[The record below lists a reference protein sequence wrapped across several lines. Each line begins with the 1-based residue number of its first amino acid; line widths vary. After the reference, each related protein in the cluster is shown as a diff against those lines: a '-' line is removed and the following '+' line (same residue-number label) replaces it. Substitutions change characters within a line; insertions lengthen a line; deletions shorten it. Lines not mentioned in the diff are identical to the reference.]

1 MLIQSIQKKRALC
14 KLISATFLANSV
26 GLPTTFAAEAV
37 SVENTAT
44 GTASKADTK
53 TDTVK
58 TGAATAETKT
68 DTTADASKA
77 DTKADASKTDTKA
90 DASKAETKTD
100 AKASTEKKSGIGA
113 MKDPSW
119 AFKEDGKTPL
129 TADEL
134 KARNYKNYYSNDEIK
149 QIQEYLNWYGYDWL
163 INHGYNLSVSKRASD
178 GSSYIVIPHQEVQA
192 NSTTDNSG
200 TSEADSKTAVSC
212 GSGYE
217 MVNGSCVVK
226 CAAYETRN
234 AETKLC
240 ETKTCD
246 GGKVLNQKTGVCEAP
261 VCPTELTYVEGKGC
275 QGSGDVFS
283 CPEGT
288 DFDSDKKACIA
299 SCAEGT
305 TRDKDGI
312 CKAAKKDETASSTC
326 QLAYQEWNATDKK
339 CEDKVC
345 AAGQVLDKDSG
356 KCIDKVT
363 CPVGQ
368 VKNDNGVCAA
378 NDCTKEGKV
387 TWTQSD
393 GTQVCKDKCTTGQV
407 RNKNTGEC
415 DTLGKTQITSC
426 PSNTIKNTA
435 EAKCDV
441 CPDGQKPN
449 DDQTAC
455 VDDGTKKSNDGGS
468 KGSSK
473 SKLAKLGGLA
483 ALAGLFLANKHH
495 KPIVDPGVKKDDQE
509 AGNTGKGKGSV
520 SGKYHYKNDLPDISI
535 KLEDEK
541 GTPTSTFLLG
551 AAPYYAT
558 INVGKLKD
566 PDEKIVSMA
575 ASIGSVQN
583 ANQSFSYTSPSHKF
597 NNGEKFALI
606 ADGNPLRFAGRYYI
620 YVHMESVSKDGTKN
634 IRSARAEV
642 DVVEQGG
649 TLNVADGNDFKG
661 KTELV
666 EQATAYNY
674 GLTGSKIVSAR
685 WDGQSCHIVVNG
697 GTVVGEG
704 QSDTLGENVEV
715 LSDKMDQKSCEAAN
729 VPGKDISFSKL
740 TIDVDSK
747 AFYDEG
753 MVEIP
758 GISSSGDQIA
768 GLDDAQKKEYL
779 NALHRQAAENDVQF
793 YDDIP
798 FGRKSDGTWV
808 DYSGMPLT
816 DKAKEAYGLN
826 QEFTVAQRDD
836 GSYELQKADGTQF
849 AMSQEEY
856 GKILLNSYKNGDV
869 GNGYG
874 TDNQLDPNGG
884 SSFALSTYLKNQAF
898 KVLNKENNG
907 IVNKMIDT
915 LFPDSGVVSEATLAD
930 DGIDEANGKDDT
942 SKKASQKGNTETGLE
957 KTGKELFGL
966 AKDVAGGTAP
976 SKVSKEIK
984 NNEAPATHPNAKPQ
998 SKTSQ
1003 STSQPV
1009 PSSEVDSAQIK
1020 AYAKDSDASQTIEI
1034 KNNTNFSNPAQNRAM
1049 THTEAVR
1056 EARKTGAELCSK
1068 ISLGND
1074 EKCVTYFSVDN
1085 EANTATIAVKK
1096 VKAN

>member
-345 AAGQVLDKDSG
+345 ATGQVLDKDSG

-483 ALAGLFLANKHH
+483 ALAGIFLASKHH
-495 KPIVDPGVKKDDQE
+495 KDDGGDPGQKSNNSE
-509 AGNTGKGKGSV
+509 AKNGGKGKGALSKNY
-520 SGKYHYKNDLPDISI
+520 SYKKDIPDIDI
-535 KLEDEK
+535 KLEDEN
-541 GTPTSTFLLG
+541 GTATSSFYPG
-551 AAPYYAT
+551 QAPYYAT
-558 INVGKLKD
+558 IKVGKLKD
-566 PDEKIVSMA
+566 ADEKISSMA
-575 ASIGSVQN
+575 VSIAAKPGQG
-583 ANQSFSYTSPSHKF
+583 FSYSSMSYKFENGRKFQLIKDQQPLPS
-597 NNGEKFALI
+597 
-606 ADGNPLRFAGRYYI
+606 AGRYYI
-620 YVHMESVSKDGTKN
+620 YIHIKSTDKDGNLSLRT
-634 IRSARAEV
+634 ARAEV
-642 DVVEQGG
+642 DVIEGAG
-649 TLNVADGNDFKG
+649 TLSTADGHDFNA
-661 KTELV
+661 KTNLV
-666 EQATAYNY
+666 AVEPSEESEYKY
-674 GLTGSKIVSAR
+674 GLSEAKIVSAT
-685 WDGQSCHIVVNG
+685 WQNGTCQLVVDG
-697 GTVVGEG
+697 GTIVGEG
-704 QSDTLGENVEV
+704 QTDTLGSSVPVNSSSIGEKACTTEN
-715 LSDKMDQKSCEAAN
+715 LKDKMA
-729 VPGKDISFSKL
+729 SFSSL
-740 TIDVDSK
+740 SVDSDSR
-747 AFYDEG
+747 AFSDEG
-753 MVEIP
+753 KVEIP
-758 GISSSGDQIA
+758 GVTDGVDIES
-768 GLDDAQKKEYL
+768 LDENSKHEYL
-779 NALHRQAAENDVQF
+779 DALHRQAVENDVQF
-793 YDDIP
+793 YNDMP
-798 FGRKSDGTWV
+798 FGRKDGKWV
-808 DYSGMPLT
+808 DYSGAPLT
-816 DKAKEAYGLN
+816 EDAVKKYHLDEEY
-826 QEFTVAQRDD
+826 TVVHNED
-836 GSYELQKADGTQF
+836 GSDSLVDKDGKAYYMDQKT
-849 AMSQEEY
+849 Y
-856 GKILLNSYKNGDV
+856 GETLMNSRKNGDV
-869 GNGYG
+869 ASDVDENGKVKDG
-874 TDNQLDPNGG
+874 EGFSVSTFLKDQMSKITDHQ
-884 SSFALSTYLKNQAF
+884 
-898 KVLNKENNG
+898 NNG
-907 IVNKMIDT
+907 ITKDFFDQM
-915 LFPDSGVVSEATLAD
+915 FPDVSAISEATL
-930 DGIDEANGKDDT
+930 GDEIGDT
-942 SKKASQKGNTETGLE
+942 LK
-957 KTGKELFGL
+957 KTGKDLINTAKELSATASAP
-966 AKDVAGGTAP
+966 AKKKGQSWSPWKGGEHQ
-976 SKVSKEIK
+976 SKDSDKHEETSSGSSGVNSGTTG
-984 NNEAPATHPNAKPQ
+984 EAPTESFAKVRESATPQEAEAASNNWEVEKTVEIPESNAATPTQKRYFEERAAKVTAAKLCGEITIGEGQ
-998 SKTSQ
+998 DCNVSYSYDKETR
-1003 STSQPV
+1003 TL
-1009 PSSEVDSAQIK
+1009 K
-1020 AYAKDSDASQTIEI
+1020 AYAK
-1034 KNNTNFSNPAQNRAM
+1034 
-1049 THTEAVR
+1049 AV
-1056 EARKTGAELCSK
+1056 SK
-1068 ISLGND
+1068 INQ
-1074 EKCVTYFSVDN
+1074 
-1085 EANTATIAVKK
+1085 
-1096 VKAN
+1096 

>member
-345 AAGQVLDKDSG
+345 ATGQVLDKDSG

-483 ALAGLFLANKHH
+483 ALAGIFLASKHH
-495 KPIVDPGVKKDDQE
+495 KDDGGDPGQKSNNSE
-509 AGNTGKGKGSV
+509 AKNGGKGKGALSKNY
-520 SGKYHYKNDLPDISI
+520 SYKKDIPDIDI
-535 KLEDEK
+535 KLEDEN
-541 GTPTSTFLLG
+541 GTATSSFYPG
-551 AAPYYAT
+551 QAPYYAT
-558 INVGKLKD
+558 IKVGKLKD
-566 PDEKIVSMA
+566 ADEKISSMA
-575 ASIGSVQN
+575 VSIAAKPGQG
-583 ANQSFSYTSPSHKF
+583 FSYSSMSYKFENGRKFQLIKDQQPLPS
-597 NNGEKFALI
+597 
-606 ADGNPLRFAGRYYI
+606 AGRYYI
-620 YVHMESVSKDGTKN
+620 YIHIKSTDKDGNLSLRT
-634 IRSARAEV
+634 ARAEV
-642 DVVEQGG
+642 DVIEGAG
-649 TLNVADGNDFKG
+649 TLSTADGHDFNA
-661 KTELV
+661 KTNLV
-666 EQATAYNY
+666 AVEPSEESEYKY
-674 GLTGSKIVSAR
+674 GLSEAKIVSAT
-685 WDGQSCHIVVNG
+685 WQNGTCQLVVDG
-697 GTVVGEG
+697 GTIVGEG
-704 QSDTLGENVEV
+704 QTDTLSSSVPVNSSSIGEKACTTEN
-715 LSDKMDQKSCEAAN
+715 LKDKMA
-729 VPGKDISFSKL
+729 SFSSL
-740 TIDVDSK
+740 SVDSDSR
-747 AFYDEG
+747 AFSDEG
-753 MVEIP
+753 KVEIP
-758 GISSSGDQIA
+758 GVTDGVDIES
-768 GLDDAQKKEYL
+768 LDENSKHEYL
-779 NALHRQAAENDVQF
+779 DALHRQAVENDVQF
-793 YDDIP
+793 YNDMP
-798 FGRKSDGTWV
+798 FGRKDGKWV
-808 DYSGMPLT
+808 DYSGAPLT
-816 DKAKEAYGLN
+816 EDAVKKYHLDEEY
-826 QEFTVAQRDD
+826 TVVHNED
-836 GSYELQKADGTQF
+836 GSDSLVDKDGKAYYMDQKT
-849 AMSQEEY
+849 Y
-856 GKILLNSYKNGDV
+856 GETLMNSRKNGDV
-869 GNGYG
+869 ASDVDENGKVKDG
-874 TDNQLDPNGG
+874 EGFSVSTFLKDQMSKITDHQ
-884 SSFALSTYLKNQAF
+884 
-898 KVLNKENNG
+898 NNG
-907 IVNKMIDT
+907 ITKDFFDQM
-915 LFPDSGVVSEATLAD
+915 FPDVSAISEATL
-930 DGIDEANGKDDT
+930 GDEIGDT
-942 SKKASQKGNTETGLE
+942 LK
-957 KTGKELFGL
+957 KTGKDLINTAKELSATASAP
-966 AKDVAGGTAP
+966 AKKKGQSWSPWKGGEHQ
-976 SKVSKEIK
+976 SKDSDKHEETSSGSSGVNSGSTG
-984 NNEAPATHPNAKPQ
+984 EAPTESFAKVRESATPQEAEAASNNWEVEKTVEIPESNAVTPTQKRYFEERAAKVTAAKLCGEITIGEGQ
-998 SKTSQ
+998 DCNVSYSYDKETR
-1003 STSQPV
+1003 TL
-1009 PSSEVDSAQIK
+1009 K
-1020 AYAKDSDASQTIEI
+1020 AYAK
-1034 KNNTNFSNPAQNRAM
+1034 
-1049 THTEAVR
+1049 AV
-1056 EARKTGAELCSK
+1056 SK
-1068 ISLGND
+1068 INQ
-1074 EKCVTYFSVDN
+1074 
-1085 EANTATIAVKK
+1085 
-1096 VKAN
+1096 

>member
-288 DFDSDKKACIA
+288 DFDNDKKACIA

-393 GTQVCKDKCTTGQV
+393 GTQVCKDKCSTGQV

-483 ALAGLFLANKHH
+483 ALAGIFLASKHH
-495 KPIVDPGVKKDDQE
+495 KDDGGDPGQKSNNSE
-509 AGNTGKGKGSV
+509 AKNGGKGKGALSKNY
-520 SGKYHYKNDLPDISI
+520 SYKKDIPDIDI
-535 KLEDEK
+535 KLEDEN
-541 GTPTSTFLLG
+541 GTATSSFYPG
-551 AAPYYAT
+551 QAPYYAT
-558 INVGKLKD
+558 IKVGKLKD
-566 PDEKIVSMA
+566 ADEKISSMA
-575 ASIGSVQN
+575 VSIAAKPGQG
-583 ANQSFSYTSPSHKF
+583 FSYSSMSYKFENGRKFQLIKDQQPLPS
-597 NNGEKFALI
+597 
-606 ADGNPLRFAGRYYI
+606 AGRYYI
-620 YVHMESVSKDGTKN
+620 YIHIKSTDKDGNLSLRT
-634 IRSARAEV
+634 ARAEV
-642 DVVEQGG
+642 DVIEGAG
-649 TLNVADGNDFKG
+649 TLSTADGHDFNA
-661 KTELV
+661 KTNLV
-666 EQATAYNY
+666 AVEPSEESEYKY
-674 GLTGSKIVSAR
+674 GLSEAKIVSAT
-685 WDGQSCHIVVNG
+685 WQNGTCQLVVDG
-697 GTVVGEG
+697 GTIVGEG
-704 QSDTLGENVEV
+704 QTDTLGSSVPVNSSSIGEKACTTEN
-715 LSDKMDQKSCEAAN
+715 LKDKMA
-729 VPGKDISFSKL
+729 SFSSL
-740 TIDVDSK
+740 SVDSDSR
-747 AFYDEG
+747 AFSDEG
-753 MVEIP
+753 KVEIP
-758 GISSSGDQIA
+758 GVTDGVDIES
-768 GLDDAQKKEYL
+768 LDENSKHEYL
-779 NALHRQAAENDVQF
+779 DALHRQAVENDVQF
-793 YDDIP
+793 YNDMP
-798 FGRKSDGTWV
+798 FGRKDGKWV
-808 DYSGMPLT
+808 DYSGAPLT
-816 DKAKEAYGLN
+816 EDAVKKYHLDEEY
-826 QEFTVAQRDD
+826 TVVHNED
-836 GSYELQKADGTQF
+836 GSDSLVDKDGKAYYMDQKT
-849 AMSQEEY
+849 Y
-856 GKILLNSYKNGDV
+856 GETLMNSRKNGDV
-869 GNGYG
+869 ASDVDENGKVKDG
-874 TDNQLDPNGG
+874 EGFSVSTFLKDQMSKITDHQ
-884 SSFALSTYLKNQAF
+884 
-898 KVLNKENNG
+898 NNG
-907 IVNKMIDT
+907 ITKDFFDQM
-915 LFPDSGVVSEATLAD
+915 FPDVSAISEATL
-930 DGIDEANGKDDT
+930 GDEIGDT
-942 SKKASQKGNTETGLE
+942 LK
-957 KTGKELFGL
+957 KTGKDLINTAKELSATASAP
-966 AKDVAGGTAP
+966 AKKKGQSWSPWKGGEHQ
-976 SKVSKEIK
+976 SKDSDKHEETSSGSSGVNSGTTG
-984 NNEAPATHPNAKPQ
+984 EAPTESFAKVRESATPQEAEAASNNWEVEKTVEIPESNAATPTQKRYFEERAAKVTAAKLCGEITIGEGQ
-998 SKTSQ
+998 DCNVSYSYDKETR
-1003 STSQPV
+1003 TL
-1009 PSSEVDSAQIK
+1009 K
-1020 AYAKDSDASQTIEI
+1020 AYAK
-1034 KNNTNFSNPAQNRAM
+1034 
-1049 THTEAVR
+1049 AV
-1056 EARKTGAELCSK
+1056 SK
-1068 ISLGND
+1068 INQ
-1074 EKCVTYFSVDN
+1074 
-1085 EANTATIAVKK
+1085 
-1096 VKAN
+1096 

>member
-345 AAGQVLDKDSG
+345 ATGQVLDKDSG

-393 GTQVCKDKCTTGQV
+393 GTQVCKDKCSTGQV

-483 ALAGLFLANKHH
+483 ALAGIFLASKHH
-495 KPIVDPGVKKDDQE
+495 KDDGGDPGQKSNNSE
-509 AGNTGKGKGSV
+509 AKNGGKGKGALSKNY
-520 SGKYHYKNDLPDISI
+520 SYKKDIPDIDI
-535 KLEDEK
+535 KLEDEN
-541 GTPTSTFLLG
+541 GTATSSFYPG
-551 AAPYYAT
+551 QAPYYAT
-558 INVGKLKD
+558 IKVGKLKD
-566 PDEKIVSMA
+566 ADEKISSMA
-575 ASIGSVQN
+575 VSIAAKPGQG
-583 ANQSFSYTSPSHKF
+583 FSYSSMSYKFENGRKFQLIKDQQPLPS
-597 NNGEKFALI
+597 
-606 ADGNPLRFAGRYYI
+606 AGRYYI
-620 YVHMESVSKDGTKN
+620 YIHIKSTDKDGNLSLRT
-634 IRSARAEV
+634 ARAEV
-642 DVVEQGG
+642 DVIEGAG
-649 TLNVADGNDFKG
+649 TLSTADGHDFNA
-661 KTELV
+661 KTNLV
-666 EQATAYNY
+666 AVEPSEESEYKY
-674 GLTGSKIVSAR
+674 GLSEAKIVSAT
-685 WDGQSCHIVVNG
+685 WQNGTCQLVVDG
-697 GTVVGEG
+697 GTIVGEG
-704 QSDTLGENVEV
+704 QTDTLGSSVPVNSSSIGEKACTTEN
-715 LSDKMDQKSCEAAN
+715 LKDKMA
-729 VPGKDISFSKL
+729 SFSSL
-740 TIDVDSK
+740 SVDSDSR
-747 AFYDEG
+747 AFSDEG
-753 MVEIP
+753 KVEIP
-758 GISSSGDQIA
+758 GVTDGVDIES
-768 GLDDAQKKEYL
+768 LDENSKHEYL
-779 NALHRQAAENDVQF
+779 DALHRQAVENDVQF
-793 YDDIP
+793 YNDMP
-798 FGRKSDGTWV
+798 FGRKDGKWV
-808 DYSGMPLT
+808 DYSGAPLT
-816 DKAKEAYGLN
+816 EDAVKKYHLDEEY
-826 QEFTVAQRDD
+826 TVVHNED
-836 GSYELQKADGTQF
+836 GSDSLVDKDGKAYYMDQKT
-849 AMSQEEY
+849 Y
-856 GKILLNSYKNGDV
+856 GETLMNSRKNGDV
-869 GNGYG
+869 ASDVDENGKVKDG
-874 TDNQLDPNGG
+874 EGFSVSTFLKDQMSKITDHQ
-884 SSFALSTYLKNQAF
+884 
-898 KVLNKENNG
+898 NNG
-907 IVNKMIDT
+907 ITKDFFDQM
-915 LFPDSGVVSEATLAD
+915 FPDVSAISEATL
-930 DGIDEANGKDDT
+930 GDEIGDT
-942 SKKASQKGNTETGLE
+942 LK
-957 KTGKELFGL
+957 KTGKDLINTAKELSATASAP
-966 AKDVAGGTAP
+966 AKKKGQSWSPWKGGEHQ
-976 SKVSKEIK
+976 SKDSDKHEETSSGSSGVNSGTTG
-984 NNEAPATHPNAKPQ
+984 EAPTESFAKVRESATPQEAEAASNNWEVEKTVEIPESNAATPTQKRYFEERAAKVTAAKLCGEITIGEGQ
-998 SKTSQ
+998 DCNVSYSYDKETR
-1003 STSQPV
+1003 TL
-1009 PSSEVDSAQIK
+1009 K
-1020 AYAKDSDASQTIEI
+1020 AYAK
-1034 KNNTNFSNPAQNRAM
+1034 
-1049 THTEAVR
+1049 AV
-1056 EARKTGAELCSK
+1056 SK
-1068 ISLGND
+1068 INQ
-1074 EKCVTYFSVDN
+1074 
-1085 EANTATIAVKK
+1085 
-1096 VKAN
+1096 

>member
-37 SVENTAT
+37 SVEGAAA
-44 GTASKADTK
+44 GTTQKTEAKADTAKSETTTKVEAK
-53 TDTVK
+53 TD
-58 TGAATAETKT
+58 AADTA
-68 DTTADASKA
+68 KA

-90 DASKAETKTD
+90 DASKTDTKTE

-149 QIQEYLNWYGYDWL
+149 QIQDYLNWYGYDWL

-288 DFDSDKKACIA
+288 DFDNDKKACIA

-312 CKAAKKDETASSTC
+312 CKAAKKDETTSSTC
-326 QLAYQEWNATDKK
+326 QLAYQEWNAADKK

-356 KCIDKVT
+356 KCVDKVT

-393 GTQVCKDKCTTGQV
+393 GTQVCKDKCSTGQV

-495 KPIVDPGVKKDDQE
+495 KPIVDPGAKKDDQE
-509 AGNTGKGKGSV
+509 AGNTGKGKGAIS
-520 SGKYHYKNDLPDISI
+520 SHYSYKKDLPDIDI

-541 GTPTSTFLLG
+541 GTATSSFYPG
-551 AAPYYAT
+551 EAPYYAT
-558 INVGKLKD
+558 IKVGKLKD
-566 PDEKIVSMA
+566 SNERILSMA
-575 ASIGSVQN
+575 VSIAAKPGQG
-583 ANQSFSYTSPSHKF
+583 FSYSSMSYRFENGKKFQLIKDHQPLPS
-597 NNGEKFALI
+597 
-606 ADGNPLRFAGRYYI
+606 AGRYYI
-620 YVHMESVSKDGTKN
+620 YIHIKSADKDGNLGLRT
-634 IRSARAEV
+634 ARAEV
-642 DVVEQGG
+642 DVIDSAG
-649 TLNVADGNDFKG
+649 TLSTADGHDFNA
-661 KTELV
+661 KTSLV
-666 EQATAYNY
+666 EPKEDSDYKY
-674 GLTGSKIVSAR
+674 GLSSAKIVSAE
-685 WDGQSCHIVVNG
+685 WKDGTCQLVVDG
-697 GTVVGEG
+697 GTIVGEG
-704 QSDTLGENVEV
+704 QTDTLG
-715 LSDKMDQKSCEAAN
+715 DKVKVNSSSIGEGACKTEKLQDKEA
-729 VPGKDISFSKL
+729 SFSSL
-740 TIDVDSK
+740 SIDSDSR

-753 MVEIP
+753 KVEIP
-758 GISSSGDQIA
+758 GVTDGVDIES
-768 GLDDAQKKEYL
+768 LDDTAKHEYL
-779 NALHRQAAENDVQF
+779 DALHRQAVANDVQF
-793 YDDIP
+793 YNDMP
-798 FGRKSDGTWV
+798 FGRKDGKWV
-808 DYSGMPLT
+808 DYSGAPLT
-816 DKAKEAYGLN
+816 DEAIKKYHFD
-826 QEFTVAQRDD
+826 EEYTVVHNDD
-836 GSYELQKADGTQF
+836 GSDSLVDKDGKAYYMDQKT
-849 AMSQEEY
+849 Y
-856 GKILLNSYKNGDV
+856 GETFMNSRKNGDV
-869 GNGYG
+869 ATDVDDNGKVKDG
-874 TDNQLDPNGG
+874 EGFSVSTFLKDQMNKITDHQ
-884 SSFALSTYLKNQAF
+884 
-898 KVLNKENNG
+898 NNG
-907 IVNKMIDT
+907 IFEKTLDH
-915 LFPDSGVVSEATLAD
+915 LFPDVSAISEATL
-930 DGIDEANGKDDT
+930 GDT
-942 SKKASQKGNTETGLE
+942 FE
-957 KTGKELFGL
+957 KTGKNFANEVQKL
-966 AKDVAGGTAP
+966 ASTASGPATTETPSQSASKGIDFQQKEQENSSKSLETSNKVKKTTEGAHVVEAP
-976 SKVSKEIK
+976 SSQEAKALSNSWDKEETVQIP
-984 NNEAPATHPNAKPQ
+984 EA
-998 SKTSQ
+998 
-1003 STSQPV
+1003 
-1009 PSSEVDSAQIK
+1009 
-1020 AYAKDSDASQTIEI
+1020 
-1034 KNNTNFSNPAQNRAM
+1034 NFSNPGQKQQMEQRAAKV
-1049 THTEAVR
+1049 TASN
-1056 EARKTGAELCSK
+1056 LCSQFLTTEVA
-1068 ISLGND
+1068 SLQFGL
-1074 EKCVTYFSVDN
+1074 
-1085 EANTATIAVKK
+1085 A
-1096 VKAN
+1096 

>member
-345 AAGQVLDKDSG
+345 ATGQVLDKDSG

-495 KPIVDPGVKKDDQE
+495 KPIVDPGAKKDDQE
-509 AGNTGKGKGSV
+509 AGNTGKGKGAIS
-520 SGKYHYKNDLPDISI
+520 SHYSYKKDLPDIDI

-541 GTPTSTFLLG
+541 GTATSSLYPG
-551 AAPYYAT
+551 EAPYYAT
-558 INVGKLKD
+558 IKVGKLKD
-566 PDEKIVSMA
+566 SNERILSMA
-575 ASIGSVQN
+575 ASIAAVPGQG
-583 ANQSFSYTSPSHKF
+583 FSYSSMSYRFENGKKFQLVKDQQPLPS
-597 NNGEKFALI
+597 
-606 ADGNPLRFAGRYYI
+606 AGRYYI
-620 YVHMESVSKDGTKN
+620 YIHIKSADKDGNLGLRT
-634 IRSARAEV
+634 ARAEV
-642 DVVEQGG
+642 DVIDSAG
-649 TLNVADGNDFKG
+649 TLSTADGHDFNA
-661 KTELV
+661 KTSLV
-666 EQATAYNY
+666 EPKEDSDYKY
-674 GLTGSKIVSAR
+674 GLSSAKIVSAE
-685 WDGQSCHIVVNG
+685 WKDGTCQLVVDG
-697 GTVVGEG
+697 GTIVGEG
-704 QSDTLGENVEV
+704 QTDTLGTKVQVNSSSIGEKACTTEKLKDKEASFTT
-715 LSDKMDQKSCEAAN
+715 LS
-729 VPGKDISFSKL
+729 
-740 TIDVDSK
+740 VDSDSR

-753 MVEIP
+753 KVEIP
-758 GISSSGDQIA
+758 GVTDGVDIESLSDDEKHA
-768 GLDDAQKKEYL
+768 YLD
-779 NALHRQAAENDVQF
+779 ALHKQAVENDVQF
-793 YDDIP
+793 YNDMP
-798 FGRKSDGTWV
+798 FGRKDGKWV
-808 DYSGMPLT
+808 DYSGAPLT
-816 DKAKEAYGLN
+816 DEAIKKYHLD
-826 QEFTVAQRDD
+826 EEYTVIHNDD
-836 GSYELQKADGTQF
+836 GSDSLVDKDGKAYYMDQKTYGETL
-849 AMSQEEY
+849 MS
-856 GKILLNSYKNGDV
+856 SRKNGDIASDV
-869 GNGYG
+869 DENGKVKDG
-874 TDNQLDPNGG
+874 EGF
-884 SSFALSTYLKNQAF
+884 SVSTFLKNQIS
-898 KVLNKENNG
+898 KITDHQDNG
-907 IVNKMIDT
+907 IIKDSLDQ
-915 LFPDSGVVSEATLAD
+915 LFPDVSAISEATLGD
-930 DGIDEANGKDDT
+930 V
-942 SKKASQKGNTETGLE
+942 LE
-957 KTGKELFGL
+957 QT
-966 AKDVAGGTAP
+966 AKVGAKVARDIP
-976 SKVSKEIK
+976 VV
-984 NNEAPATHPNAKPQ
+984 
-998 SKTSQ
+998 SKTSGDKNSLDNGGKGIEQ
-1003 STSQPV
+1003 SPKGETASETKTTSSGYPPV
-1009 PSSEVDSAQIK
+1009 SSRTDSETAK
-1020 AYAKDSDASQTIEI
+1020 ALESQGAI
-1034 KNNTNFSNPAQNRAM
+1034 KNTVQIPEQEGKDKHQKQLRERNLASEMSYDACKGMNIKKGQRCNVSYTYDEDTRTLTTFALVEDISN
-1049 THTEAVR
+1049 
-1056 EARKTGAELCSK
+1056 K
-1068 ISLGND
+1068 
-1074 EKCVTYFSVDN
+1074 
-1085 EANTATIAVKK
+1085 
-1096 VKAN
+1096 

>member
-288 DFDSDKKACIA
+288 DFDNDKKACIA

-393 GTQVCKDKCTTGQV
+393 GTQVCKDKCSTGQV

-455 VDDGTKKSNDGGS
+455 VDDGTKKSDDGDKG
-468 KGSSK
+468 GSSK

-483 ALAGLFLANKHH
+483 ALAGIFLVSKHH
-495 KPIVDPGVKKDDQE
+495 KNDGGDPGQKSDNSE
-509 AGNTGKGKGSV
+509 AKNGGKGKGALSKNY
-520 SGKYHYKNDLPDISI
+520 SYKKDIPDIDI
-535 KLEDEK
+535 KLEDEN
-541 GTPTSTFLLG
+541 GTATSSFYPG
-551 AAPYYAT
+551 QAPYYAT
-558 INVGKLKD
+558 IKVGKLKD
-566 PDEKIVSMA
+566 ADEKITSMA
-575 ASIGSVQN
+575 ASIAAVPGQGFTYS
-583 ANQSFSYTSPSHKF
+583 SMSYKF
-597 NNGEKFALI
+597 ENGKKFQLVK
-606 ADGNPLRFAGRYYI
+606 DQQPLPNAGRYYI
-620 YVHMESVSKDGTKN
+620 YIHIKSTDKDGNLSLRT
-634 IRSARAEV
+634 ARAEV
-642 DVVEQGG
+642 DVIEGAG
-649 TLNVADGNDFKG
+649 TLSTADGHDFNA
-661 KTELV
+661 KTNLV
-666 EQATAYNY
+666 AVEPSEESEYKY
-674 GLTGSKIVSAR
+674 GLSEAKIVSAT
-685 WDGQSCHIVVNG
+685 WQNGTCQLVVDG
-697 GTVVGEG
+697 GTIVGEG
-704 QSDTLGENVEV
+704 QTDTLGSSVPVNSSSIGEKACTTEN
-715 LSDKMDQKSCEAAN
+715 LKDKMA
-729 VPGKDISFSKL
+729 SFSSL
-740 TIDVDSK
+740 SVDSDSR
-747 AFYDEG
+747 AFSDEG
-753 MVEIP
+753 KVEIP
-758 GISSSGDQIA
+758 GVTDGVDIES
-768 GLDDAQKKEYL
+768 LDENSKHEYL
-779 NALHRQAAENDVQF
+779 DALHRQAVENDVQF
-793 YDDIP
+793 YNDMP
-798 FGRKSDGTWV
+798 FGRKDGKWV
-808 DYSGMPLT
+808 DYSGAPLT
-816 DKAKEAYGLN
+816 EDAVKKYHLDEEY
-826 QEFTVAQRDD
+826 TVVHNED
-836 GSYELQKADGTQF
+836 GSDSLVDKDGKAYYMDQKT
-849 AMSQEEY
+849 Y
-856 GKILLNSYKNGDV
+856 GETLMNSRKNGDV
-869 GNGYG
+869 ASDVDENGKVKDG
-874 TDNQLDPNGG
+874 EGFSVSTFLKDQMSKITDHQ
-884 SSFALSTYLKNQAF
+884 
-898 KVLNKENNG
+898 NNG
-907 IVNKMIDT
+907 ITKDFFDQM
-915 LFPDSGVVSEATLAD
+915 FPDVSAISEATL
-930 DGIDEANGKDDT
+930 GDEIGDT
-942 SKKASQKGNTETGLE
+942 LK
-957 KTGKELFGL
+957 KTGKDLINTAKELSATASAP
-966 AKDVAGGTAP
+966 AKKKGQSWSPWKGGEHQ
-976 SKVSKEIK
+976 SKDSDKHEETSSGSSGVNSGTTG
-984 NNEAPATHPNAKPQ
+984 EAPTESFAKVRESATPQEAEAASNNWEVEKTVEIPESNAATPTQKRYFEERAAKVTAAKLCGEITIGEGQ
-998 SKTSQ
+998 DCNVSYSYDKETR
-1003 STSQPV
+1003 TL
-1009 PSSEVDSAQIK
+1009 K
-1020 AYAKDSDASQTIEI
+1020 AYAK
-1034 KNNTNFSNPAQNRAM
+1034 
-1049 THTEAVR
+1049 AV
-1056 EARKTGAELCSK
+1056 SK
-1068 ISLGND
+1068 INQ
-1074 EKCVTYFSVDN
+1074 
-1085 EANTATIAVKK
+1085 
-1096 VKAN
+1096 

>member
-37 SVENTAT
+37 SVE
-44 GTASKADTK
+44 GASAGIAQKAEAKADTAK
-53 TDTVK
+53 TETK
-58 TGAATAETKT
+58 ANATA
-68 DTTADASKA
+68 DTAKA

-345 AAGQVLDKDSG
+345 ATGQVLDKDSG

-495 KPIVDPGVKKDDQE
+495 KPIVDPGAKKDDQE
-509 AGNTGKGKGSV
+509 AGNTGKGKGAIS
-520 SGKYHYKNDLPDISI
+520 SHYSYKKDLPDIDI

-541 GTPTSTFLLG
+541 GTATSSLYPG
-551 AAPYYAT
+551 EAPYYAT
-558 INVGKLKD
+558 IKVGKLKD
-566 PDEKIVSMA
+566 SNERILSMA
-575 ASIGSVQN
+575 ASIAAVPGQG
-583 ANQSFSYTSPSHKF
+583 FSYSSMSYRFENGKKFQLVKDQQPLPS
-597 NNGEKFALI
+597 
-606 ADGNPLRFAGRYYI
+606 AGRYYI
-620 YVHMESVSKDGTKN
+620 YVHIKSADKDGNLGLRT
-634 IRSARAEV
+634 ARAEV
-642 DVVEQGG
+642 DVIDSAG
-649 TLNVADGNDFKG
+649 TLSTADGHDFNA
-661 KTELV
+661 KTSLV
-666 EQATAYNY
+666 ETKEESEYKY
-674 GLTGSKIVSAR
+674 GLSSAKIVSAE
-685 WDGQSCHIVVNG
+685 WKDGTCQLVVDG
-697 GTVVGEG
+697 GTIVGEG
-704 QSDTLGENVEV
+704 QTDTLGDKVKVNSSSIGESSCKTEKLQDKEV
-715 LSDKMDQKSCEAAN
+715 
-729 VPGKDISFSKL
+729 SFSKL
-740 TIDVDSK
+740 SIDSDSR

-753 MVEIP
+753 KVEIP
-758 GISSSGDQIA
+758 GVTEGVDIET
-768 GLDDAQKKEYL
+768 LDDTAKHEYL
-779 NALHRQAAENDVQF
+779 DALHRQAVENDVQF
-793 YDDIP
+793 YNDMP
-798 FGRKSDGTWV
+798 FGRKDGKWV
-808 DYSGMPLT
+808 DYSGAPLT
-816 DKAKEAYGLN
+816 DEAIKKYHLD
-826 QEFTVAQRDD
+826 EEYTVVHNDD
-836 GSYELQKADGTQF
+836 GSDSLVDKDGKAYYMDQKT
-849 AMSQEEY
+849 Y
-856 GKILLNSYKNGDV
+856 GETFMNSRKNGDV
-869 GNGYG
+869 AADVDENGKVKDG
-874 TDNQLDPNGG
+874 EGFSVSTFLKDQMNKITDHQ
-884 SSFALSTYLKNQAF
+884 
-898 KVLNKENNG
+898 NNG
-907 IVNKMIDT
+907 IFTDT
-915 LFPDSGVVSEATLAD
+915 INQLFPDVSAISEATL
-930 DGIDEANGKDDT
+930 GDT
-942 SKKASQKGNTETGLE
+942 FE
-957 KTGKELFGL
+957 KTGKSI
-966 AKDVAGGTAP
+966 AKMAEETTATP
-976 SKVSKEIK
+976 S
-984 NNEAPATHPNAKPQ
+984 APATAETSSGSKKGIDFSSPKKSSGSSNGESKGTTSSGKQSSTVIKETTKPIIAKNNGFLDEKDIEKLEKNGIQKQEIEIPLPSV
-998 SKTSQ
+998 SKYL
-1003 STSQPV
+1003 
-1009 PSSEVDSAQIK
+1009 PSAGQTAVEH
-1020 AYAKDSDASQTIEI
+1020 YAKLVAPSQLCPKGSNCNIGYKSIKFDPETHSVKIEAY
-1034 KNNTNFSNPAQNRAM
+1034 TQ
-1049 THTEAVR
+1049 TH
-1056 EARKTGAELCSK
+1056 
-1068 ISLGND
+1068 
-1074 EKCVTYFSVDN
+1074 
-1085 EANTATIAVKK
+1085 
-1096 VKAN
+1096 

>member
-58 TGAATAETKT
+58 TRAATAETKT

-246 GGKVLNQKTGVCEAP
+246 GGKVLNQKTGICEAP

-288 DFDSDKKACIA
+288 DFDNDKKACIA

-393 GTQVCKDKCTTGQV
+393 GTQVCKDKCSTGQV

-483 ALAGLFLANKHH
+483 ALAGIFLASKHH
-495 KPIVDPGVKKDDQE
+495 KDDGGAPGQKSNNSEDKN
-509 AGNTGKGKGSV
+509 GGKGKGALSKNY
-520 SGKYHYKNDLPDISI
+520 SYKKDIPDIDI
-535 KLEDEK
+535 KLEDEN
-541 GTPTSTFLLG
+541 GTATSSFYPG
-551 AAPYYAT
+551 QAPYYAT
-558 INVGKLKD
+558 IKVGKLKD
-566 PDEKIVSMA
+566 ADEKISSMA
-575 ASIGSVQN
+575 VSIAAKPGQG
-583 ANQSFSYTSPSHKF
+583 FSYSSMSYKFENGRKFQLIKDQQPLPS
-597 NNGEKFALI
+597 
-606 ADGNPLRFAGRYYI
+606 AGRYYI
-620 YVHMESVSKDGTKN
+620 YIHIKSTDKDGNLSLRT
-634 IRSARAEV
+634 ARAEV
-642 DVVEQGG
+642 DVIEGAG
-649 TLNVADGNDFKG
+649 TLSTADGHDFNA
-661 KTELV
+661 KTNLV
-666 EQATAYNY
+666 AVEPSEESEYKY
-674 GLTGSKIVSAR
+674 GLSEAKIVSAT
-685 WDGQSCHIVVNG
+685 WQNGTCQLVVDG
-697 GTVVGEG
+697 GTIVGEG
-704 QSDTLGENVEV
+704 QTDTLGSSVPVNSSSIGEKACTTEN
-715 LSDKMDQKSCEAAN
+715 LKDKMA
-729 VPGKDISFSKL
+729 SFSSL
-740 TIDVDSK
+740 SVDSDSR
-747 AFYDEG
+747 AFSDEG
-753 MVEIP
+753 KVEIP
-758 GISSSGDQIA
+758 GVTDGVDIES
-768 GLDDAQKKEYL
+768 LDENSKHEYL
-779 NALHRQAAENDVQF
+779 DALHRQAVENDVQF
-793 YDDIP
+793 YNDMP
-798 FGRKSDGTWV
+798 FGRKDGKWV
-808 DYSGMPLT
+808 DYSGAPLT
-816 DKAKEAYGLN
+816 EDAVKKYHLDEEY
-826 QEFTVAQRDD
+826 TVVHNED
-836 GSYELQKADGTQF
+836 GSDSLVDKDGKAYYMDQKT
-849 AMSQEEY
+849 Y
-856 GKILLNSYKNGDV
+856 GETLMNSRKNGDV
-869 GNGYG
+869 ASDVDENGKVKDG
-874 TDNQLDPNGG
+874 EGFSVSTFLKDQMSKITDHQ
-884 SSFALSTYLKNQAF
+884 
-898 KVLNKENNG
+898 NNG
-907 IVNKMIDT
+907 ITKDFFDQM
-915 LFPDSGVVSEATLAD
+915 FPDVSAISEATL
-930 DGIDEANGKDDT
+930 GDEIGDT
-942 SKKASQKGNTETGLE
+942 LK
-957 KTGKELFGL
+957 KTGKDLINTAKELSATASAP
-966 AKDVAGGTAP
+966 AKKKGQSWSPWKGGEHQ
-976 SKVSKEIK
+976 SKDSDKHEETSSGSSGVNSGTTG
-984 NNEAPATHPNAKPQ
+984 EAPTESFAKVRESATPQEAEAASNNWEVEKTVEIPESNAATPTQKRYFEERAAKVTAAKLCGEITIGEGQ
-998 SKTSQ
+998 DCNVSYSYDKETR
-1003 STSQPV
+1003 TL
-1009 PSSEVDSAQIK
+1009 K
-1020 AYAKDSDASQTIEI
+1020 AYAK
-1034 KNNTNFSNPAQNRAM
+1034 
-1049 THTEAVR
+1049 AV
-1056 EARKTGAELCSK
+1056 SK
-1068 ISLGND
+1068 INQ
-1074 EKCVTYFSVDN
+1074 
-1085 EANTATIAVKK
+1085 
-1096 VKAN
+1096 

>member
-345 AAGQVLDKDSG
+345 ATGQVLDKDSG

-495 KPIVDPGVKKDDQE
+495 KPIVDPGAKKDDQE
-509 AGNTGKGKGSV
+509 AGNTGKGKGAIS
-520 SGKYHYKNDLPDISI
+520 SHYSYKKDLPDIDI

-541 GTPTSTFLLG
+541 GTATSSLYPG
-551 AAPYYAT
+551 EAPYYAT
-558 INVGKLKD
+558 IKVGKLKD
-566 PDEKIVSMA
+566 SNERILSMA
-575 ASIGSVQN
+575 ASIAAVPGQG
-583 ANQSFSYTSPSHKF
+583 FSYSSMSYRFENGKKFQLVKDQQPLPS
-597 NNGEKFALI
+597 
-606 ADGNPLRFAGRYYI
+606 AGRYYI
-620 YVHMESVSKDGTKN
+620 YVHIKSADKDGNLGLRT
-634 IRSARAEV
+634 ARAEV
-642 DVVEQGG
+642 DVIDSAG
-649 TLNVADGNDFKG
+649 TLSTADGHDFNA
-661 KTELV
+661 KTSLV
-666 EQATAYNY
+666 EPKEESEYKY
-674 GLTGSKIVSAR
+674 GLSSAKIVSAE
-685 WDGQSCHIVVNG
+685 WKDGTCQLVVDG
-697 GTVVGEG
+697 GTIVGEG
-704 QSDTLGENVEV
+704 QTDTLG
-715 LSDKMDQKSCEAAN
+715 DKVKVNSSSIGEGACKTEKLQDKEA
-729 VPGKDISFSKL
+729 SFSSL
-740 TIDVDSK
+740 SIDSDSR

-753 MVEIP
+753 KVEIP
-758 GISSSGDQIA
+758 GVTDGVDIES
-768 GLDDAQKKEYL
+768 LDDTAKHEYL
-779 NALHRQAAENDVQF
+779 DALHRQAVANDVQF
-793 YDDIP
+793 YNDMP
-798 FGRKSDGTWV
+798 FGRKDGKWV
-808 DYSGMPLT
+808 DYSGAPLT
-816 DKAKEAYGLN
+816 DEAIKKYHLD
-826 QEFTVAQRDD
+826 EEYTVVHNDD
-836 GSYELQKADGTQF
+836 GSDSLVDKDGKAYYMDQKT
-849 AMSQEEY
+849 Y
-856 GKILLNSYKNGDV
+856 GETFMNSRKNGDV
-869 GNGYG
+869 ATDVDDNGKVKDG
-874 TDNQLDPNGG
+874 EGFSVSTFLKDQMNKITDHQ
-884 SSFALSTYLKNQAF
+884 
-898 KVLNKENNG
+898 NNG
-907 IVNKMIDT
+907 IFEKTLDH
-915 LFPDSGVVSEATLAD
+915 LFPDVSAISEATL
-930 DGIDEANGKDDT
+930 GDT
-942 SKKASQKGNTETGLE
+942 FE
-957 KTGKELFGL
+957 KTGKNFANEVQKL
-966 AKDVAGGTAP
+966 ASTASGPATTETPSQSASKGIDFQQKEQENSSKSLETSNKVKKTTEGAHVVEAP
-976 SKVSKEIK
+976 SSQEAKALSNSWDKEETVQIPEANFSNPGQKQQMEQRAAKVTASNLCNEITIGEGQYCQAAFSYDKE
-984 NNEAPATHPNAKPQ
+984 TR
-998 SKTSQ
+998 TL
-1003 STSQPV
+1003 
-1009 PSSEVDSAQIK
+1009 K
-1020 AYAKDSDASQTIEI
+1020 AYAK
-1034 KNNTNFSNPAQNRAM
+1034 
-1049 THTEAVR
+1049 AVD
-1056 EARKTGAELCSK
+1056 K
-1068 ISLGND
+1068 
-1074 EKCVTYFSVDN
+1074 
-1085 EANTATIAVKK
+1085 
-1096 VKAN
+1096 

>member
-1 MLIQSIQKKRALC
+1 MKINQIH
-14 KLISATFLANSV
+14 
-26 GLPTTFAAEAV
+26 
-37 SVENTAT
+37 T

-345 AAGQVLDKDSG
+345 ATGQVLDKDSG

-393 GTQVCKDKCTTGQV
+393 GTQVCKDKCSTGQV

-483 ALAGLFLANKHH
+483 ALAGIFLASKHH
-495 KPIVDPGVKKDDQE
+495 KDDGGDPGQKSNNSE
-509 AGNTGKGKGSV
+509 AKNGGKGKGALSKNY
-520 SGKYHYKNDLPDISI
+520 SYKKDIPDIDI
-535 KLEDEK
+535 KLEDEN
-541 GTPTSTFLLG
+541 GTATSSFYPG
-551 AAPYYAT
+551 QAPYYAT
-558 INVGKLKD
+558 IKVGKLKD
-566 PDEKIVSMA
+566 ADEKISSMA
-575 ASIGSVQN
+575 VSIAAKPGQG
-583 ANQSFSYTSPSHKF
+583 FSYSSMSYKFENGRKFQLIKDQQPLPS
-597 NNGEKFALI
+597 
-606 ADGNPLRFAGRYYI
+606 AGRYYI
-620 YVHMESVSKDGTKN
+620 YIHIKSTDKDGNLSLRT
-634 IRSARAEV
+634 ARAEV
-642 DVVEQGG
+642 DVIEGAG
-649 TLNVADGNDFKG
+649 TLSTADGHDFNA
-661 KTELV
+661 KTNLV
-666 EQATAYNY
+666 AVEPSEESEYKY
-674 GLTGSKIVSAR
+674 GLSEAKIVSAT
-685 WDGQSCHIVVNG
+685 WQNGTCQLVVDG
-697 GTVVGEG
+697 GTIVGEG
-704 QSDTLGENVEV
+704 QTDTLGSSVPVNSSSIGEKACTTEN
-715 LSDKMDQKSCEAAN
+715 LKDKMA
-729 VPGKDISFSKL
+729 SFSSL
-740 TIDVDSK
+740 SVDSDSR
-747 AFYDEG
+747 AFSDEG
-753 MVEIP
+753 KVEIP
-758 GISSSGDQIA
+758 GVTDGVDIES
-768 GLDDAQKKEYL
+768 LDENSKHEYL
-779 NALHRQAAENDVQF
+779 DALHRQAVENDVQF
-793 YDDIP
+793 YNDMP
-798 FGRKSDGTWV
+798 FGRKDGKWV
-808 DYSGMPLT
+808 DYSGAPLT
-816 DKAKEAYGLN
+816 EDAVKKYHLDEEY
-826 QEFTVAQRDD
+826 TVVHNED
-836 GSYELQKADGTQF
+836 GSDSLVDKDGKAYYMDQKT
-849 AMSQEEY
+849 Y
-856 GKILLNSYKNGDV
+856 GETLMNSRKNGDV
-869 GNGYG
+869 ASDVDENGKVKDG
-874 TDNQLDPNGG
+874 EGFSVSTFLKDQMSKITDHQ
-884 SSFALSTYLKNQAF
+884 
-898 KVLNKENNG
+898 NNG
-907 IVNKMIDT
+907 ITKDFFDQM
-915 LFPDSGVVSEATLAD
+915 FPDVSAISEATL
-930 DGIDEANGKDDT
+930 GDEIGDT
-942 SKKASQKGNTETGLE
+942 LK
-957 KTGKELFGL
+957 KTGKDLINTAKELSATASAP
-966 AKDVAGGTAP
+966 AKKKGQSWSPWKGGEHQ
-976 SKVSKEIK
+976 SKDSDKHEETSSGSSGVNSGTTG
-984 NNEAPATHPNAKPQ
+984 EAPTESFAKVRESATPQEAEAASNNWEVEKTVEIPESNAATPTQKRYFEERAAKVTAAKLCGEITIGEGQ
-998 SKTSQ
+998 DCNVSYSYDKETR
-1003 STSQPV
+1003 TL
-1009 PSSEVDSAQIK
+1009 K
-1020 AYAKDSDASQTIEI
+1020 AYAK
-1034 KNNTNFSNPAQNRAM
+1034 
-1049 THTEAVR
+1049 AV
-1056 EARKTGAELCSK
+1056 SK
-1068 ISLGND
+1068 INQ
-1074 EKCVTYFSVDN
+1074 
-1085 EANTATIAVKK
+1085 
-1096 VKAN
+1096 

>member
-393 GTQVCKDKCTTGQV
+393 GTQVCKDKCSTGQV

-483 ALAGLFLANKHH
+483 ALAGIFLASKHH
-495 KPIVDPGVKKDDQE
+495 KDDGGDPGQKSNNSE
-509 AGNTGKGKGSV
+509 AKNGGKGKGALSKNY
-520 SGKYHYKNDLPDISI
+520 SYKKDIPDIDI
-535 KLEDEK
+535 KLEDEN
-541 GTPTSTFLLG
+541 GTATSSFYPG
-551 AAPYYAT
+551 QAPYYAT
-558 INVGKLKD
+558 IKVGKLKD
-566 PDEKIVSMA
+566 ADEKISSMA
-575 ASIGSVQN
+575 VSIAAKPGQG
-583 ANQSFSYTSPSHKF
+583 FSYSSMSYKFENGRKFQLIKDQQPLPS
-597 NNGEKFALI
+597 
-606 ADGNPLRFAGRYYI
+606 AGRYYI
-620 YVHMESVSKDGTKN
+620 YIHIKSTDKDGNLSLRT
-634 IRSARAEV
+634 ARAEV
-642 DVVEQGG
+642 DVIEGAG
-649 TLNVADGNDFKG
+649 TLSTADGHDFNA
-661 KTELV
+661 KTNLV
-666 EQATAYNY
+666 AVEPSEESEYKY
-674 GLTGSKIVSAR
+674 GLSEAKIVSAT
-685 WDGQSCHIVVNG
+685 WQNGTCQLVVDG
-697 GTVVGEG
+697 GTIVGEG
-704 QSDTLGENVEV
+704 QTDTLGSSVPVNSSSIGEKACTTEN
-715 LSDKMDQKSCEAAN
+715 LKDKMA
-729 VPGKDISFSKL
+729 SFSSL
-740 TIDVDSK
+740 SVDSDSR
-747 AFYDEG
+747 AFSDEG
-753 MVEIP
+753 KVEIP
-758 GISSSGDQIA
+758 GVTDGVDIES
-768 GLDDAQKKEYL
+768 LDENSKHEYL
-779 NALHRQAAENDVQF
+779 DALHRQAVENDVQF
-793 YDDIP
+793 YNDMP
-798 FGRKSDGTWV
+798 FGRKDGKWV
-808 DYSGMPLT
+808 DYSGAPLT
-816 DKAKEAYGLN
+816 GDAVKKYHLDEEY
-826 QEFTVAQRDD
+826 TVVHNED
-836 GSYELQKADGTQF
+836 GSDSLVDKDGKAYYMDQKT
-849 AMSQEEY
+849 Y
-856 GKILLNSYKNGDV
+856 GETLMNSRKNGDV
-869 GNGYG
+869 ASDVDENGKVKDG
-874 TDNQLDPNGG
+874 EGFSVSTFLKDQMSKITDHQ
-884 SSFALSTYLKNQAF
+884 
-898 KVLNKENNG
+898 NNG
-907 IVNKMIDT
+907 ITKDFFDQM
-915 LFPDSGVVSEATLAD
+915 FPDVSAISEATL
-930 DGIDEANGKDDT
+930 GDEIGDT
-942 SKKASQKGNTETGLE
+942 LK
-957 KTGKELFGL
+957 KTGKDLINTAKELSATASAP
-966 AKDVAGGTAP
+966 AKKKGQSWSPWKGGEHQ
-976 SKVSKEIK
+976 SKDSDKHEETSSGSSGVNSGTTG
-984 NNEAPATHPNAKPQ
+984 EAPTESFAKVRESATPQEAEAASNNWEVEKTVEIPESNAATPTQKRYFEERAAKVTAAKLCGEITIGEGQ
-998 SKTSQ
+998 DCNVSYSYDKETR
-1003 STSQPV
+1003 TL
-1009 PSSEVDSAQIK
+1009 K
-1020 AYAKDSDASQTIEI
+1020 AYAK
-1034 KNNTNFSNPAQNRAM
+1034 
-1049 THTEAVR
+1049 AV
-1056 EARKTGAELCSK
+1056 SK
-1068 ISLGND
+1068 INQ
-1074 EKCVTYFSVDN
+1074 
-1085 EANTATIAVKK
+1085 
-1096 VKAN
+1096 